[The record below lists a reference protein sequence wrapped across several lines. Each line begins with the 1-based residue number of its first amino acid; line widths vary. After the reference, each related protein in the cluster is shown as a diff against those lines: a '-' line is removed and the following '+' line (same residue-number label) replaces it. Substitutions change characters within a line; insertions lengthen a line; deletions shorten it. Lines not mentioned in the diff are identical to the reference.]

1 MAEISGQI
9 IAVLPTRSGT
19 SARGTEWSSQTAV
32 VETKEQYP
40 KKVAFDVM
48 GDKIAQFNLQVGDYV
63 TVSYDVEAR
72 EYNGKWWNSVRAWNV
87 VRANQQQQAY
97 QQPPQQQQQSAN
109 QQQQAY
115 QQPPQQ
121 QQQQQSLYQQPQQP
135 PVNNGWQPPVNAQQQ
150 APFPPQQQAA
160 QQGNSDLPF

>member
-32 VETKEQYP
+32 IETKEQYP

-48 GDKIAQFNLQVGDYV
+48 GADRIAQFNLQVGEYV

-87 VRANQQQQAY
+87 VRVSQQQQAY
-97 QQPPQQQQQSAN
+97 QQPPQQQQQSAC
-109 QQQQAY
+109 
-115 QQPPQQ
+115 
-121 QQQQQSLYQQPQQP
+121 QQPQQP

-160 QQGNSDLPF
+160 QPQGGSSDLPF

>member
-9 IAVLPTRSGT
+9 IAVLPTRSGK

-32 VETKEQYP
+32 IETKEQYP

-48 GDKIAQFNLQVGDYV
+48 GADRIAQFNLQVGEYV

-87 VRANQQQQAY
+87 VRVSQQQQAY
-97 QQPPQQQQQSAN
+97 QQPPQQQQQSA
-109 QQQQAY
+109 
-115 QQPPQQ
+115 
-121 QQQQQSLYQQPQQP
+121 YQQPQQP

-160 QQGNSDLPF
+160 QQGNSGLPF

>member
-32 VETKEQYP
+32 IETKEQYP

-48 GDKIAQFNLQVGDYV
+48 GADRIAQFNLQVGEYV
-63 TVSYDVEAR
+63 SVSYDVEAR

-87 VRANQQQQAY
+87 VRTNQQQQTY
-97 QQPPQQQQQSAN
+97 QQPPQQQQQSA
-109 QQQQAY
+109 
-115 QQPPQQ
+115 
-121 QQQQQSLYQQPQQP
+121 YQQPQQSP
-135 PVNNGWQPPVNAQQQ
+135 ANNGWQPPVNAQQQ

>member
-19 SARGTEWSSQTAV
+19 SAKGTVWSSQTAV
-32 VETKEQYP
+32 IETREQYP

-48 GDKIAQFNLQVGDYV
+48 AEKIAQFNLRVGEYV
-63 TVSYDVEAR
+63 TVSYDIDAH
-72 EYNGKWWNSVRAWNV
+72 EYQGRWFNAVRAWNV
-87 VRANQQQQAY
+87 VRANQPQQAT
-97 QQPPQQQQQSAN
+97 QQPLQ

-115 QQPPQQ
+115 P
-121 QQQQQSLYQQPQQP
+121 QPQQP
-135 PVNNGWQPPVNAQQQ
+135 PVNNGWQPPVNAQPQ

-160 QQGNSDLPF
+160 SQGKSDDLPF

>member
-48 GDKIAQFNLQVGDYV
+48 GADRIAQFNLQVGEYV

-87 VRANQQQQAY
+87 VRTNQQQQAY
-97 QQPPQQQQQSAN
+97 QQPPQQQQQSA
-109 QQQQAY
+109 
-115 QQPPQQ
+115 
-121 QQQQQSLYQQPQQP
+121 YQQPQRP

-150 APFPPQQQAA
+150 APFPPQQQAVS
-160 QQGNSDLPF
+160 QGNSSDLPF

>member
-9 IAVLPTRSGT
+9 IAVLPTKSGT

-32 VETKEQYP
+32 IETKEQYP

-48 GDKIAQFNLQVGDYV
+48 GADRIAQFNLQVGEYV

-87 VRANQQQQAY
+87 VRVSQQQQAY
-97 QQPPQQQQQSAN
+97 QQPPQQQQQSA
-109 QQQQAY
+109 
-115 QQPPQQ
+115 
-121 QQQQQSLYQQPQQP
+121 YQQPQQP

-150 APFPPQQQAA
+150 APFLPQQQAA

>member
-1 MAEISGQI
+1 MAETSGQI

-48 GDKIAQFNLQVGDYV
+48 GADRIAQFNLQVGDYV
-63 TVSYDVEAR
+63 TVFYDIDAH
-72 EYNGKWWNSVRAWNV
+72 EYNGKWFNAVIAWNV

-97 QQPPQQQQQSAN
+97 QQPPQQQQQSA
-109 QQQQAY
+109 
-115 QQPPQQ
+115 
-121 QQQQQSLYQQPQQP
+121 YQQPQQP
-135 PVNNGWQPPVNAQQQ
+135 PANNGWQPPVNAQQQ

-160 QQGNSDLPF
+160 QPQGNSSDPPF

>member
-32 VETKEQYP
+32 IETKEQYP

-48 GDKIAQFNLQVGDYV
+48 GADRIAQFNLQVGEYV

-87 VRANQQQQAY
+87 VRTNQQQQTY
-97 QQPPQQQQQSAN
+97 QQPPQQQQQSA
-109 QQQQAY
+109 
-115 QQPPQQ
+115 
-121 QQQQQSLYQQPQQP
+121 YQQPQRSP
-135 PVNNGWQPPVNAQQQ
+135 ANNGWQPPVNAQQQ

>member
-9 IAVLPTRSGT
+9 IAVLPTKSGT

-48 GDKIAQFNLQVGDYV
+48 GADRIAQFNLQVGDYV
-63 TVSYDVEAR
+63 TVFYDIEAR

-87 VRANQQQQAY
+87 VRANQQRQAY
-97 QQPPQQQQQSAN
+97 QQPP
-109 QQQQAY
+109 
-115 QQPPQQ
+115 
-121 QQQQQSLYQQPQQP
+121 QP

-160 QQGNSDLPF
+160 SQGNSSDLPF